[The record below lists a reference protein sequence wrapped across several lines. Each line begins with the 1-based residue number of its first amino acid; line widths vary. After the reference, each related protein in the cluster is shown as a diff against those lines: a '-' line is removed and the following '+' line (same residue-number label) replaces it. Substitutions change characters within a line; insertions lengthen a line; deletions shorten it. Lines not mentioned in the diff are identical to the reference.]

1 MFANIFKKI
10 KVFILSFKEEEV
22 KQSKSKHKMQFA
34 ASELWLRIG
43 FTCFVVLVYRFGS
56 YIPVPGLNPDVLKD
70 MVNQSAGG
78 VMSMLNLFSGGSIER
93 ATIFM
98 LSLSPYITASMII
111 QLYTTMSPALQALKK
126 DGESGQK
133 TRNQYTRY
141 VALVLTVI
149 QAYGVAWLLER
160 QKSDL
165 LNIPAVAMPGF
176 LFRFSTVITLTAGTF
191 FLIWI
196 SEQITDRGI
205 GQGSSIIIYTGIVAS
220 IPSSINKISM
230 FLRSNLLSNKIL
242 FLDIG
247 LILVL
252 MLVAAFFDQAY
263 RAVKIVVIQSQRH
276 LMHSSIENEIP
287 VKLNVGG
294 VMAPMI
300 ASGLLSLPKTLS
312 VIMPSMSKFIL
323 TDTFFAIAFG
333 LLIFSLAFVTAPL
346 TLDPEETAQDLQQN
360 MRVLEGVRSGKET
373 VAFFEYLLNR
383 LASVSGL
390 YLVVICLLPEVIIH
404 LSGLQILFGGTSI
417 LIIVGVTN
425 EVITQIAALNMSQVY
440 QQLINNMRRN
450 NR

>member
-1 MFANIFKKI
+1 MFTTILNKI
-10 KVFILSFKEEEV
+10 KPLILRLNPQVTEKS
-22 KQSKSKHKMQFA
+22 SKKHKMDF
-34 ASELWLRIG
+34 SSNELWLRAG
-43 FTCFVVLVYRFGS
+43 FTLFVVLIYRFGS
-56 YIPVPGLNPDVLKD
+56 YIPVPGLNADVLKD
-70 MVNQSAGG
+70 IVNQSAGG

-98 LSLSPYITASMII
+98 MSLSPYITASMII
-111 QLYTTMSPALQALKK
+111 QLYTTMSPTLQALKK

-141 VALVLTVI
+141 IALVLTVI
-149 QAYGVAWLLER
+149 QSYGVAWMLER
-160 QKSDL
+160 QKSDI
-165 LNIPAVAMPGF
+165 LNMPAVAMPGF
-176 LFRFSTVITLTAGTF
+176 FFKFSTVITLTAGTF

-205 GQGSSIIIYTGIVAS
+205 GQGSSIIIYTSIVAS

-230 FLRSNLLSNKIL
+230 YLRANLLSNYIL

-247 LILVL
+247 LILGL

-263 RAVKIVVIQSQRH
+263 RAVKVVAIQSQRH
-276 LMHSSIENEIP
+276 LMHNSIPNEIP

-312 VIMPSMSKFIL
+312 VIMPSMSRFIL

-346 TLDPEETAQDLQQN
+346 TLDPEETAQDLQHN
-360 MRVLEGVRSGKET
+360 MRMIEGVRMGQDT
-373 VAFFEYLLNR
+373 VSFLEYLLNR
-383 LASVSGL
+383 LASISGL
-390 YLVVICLLPEVIIH
+390 YLVIICLLPEIIIK

-425 EVITQIAALNMSQVY
+425 EIMTQIASLSIGQEY
-440 QQLINNMRRN
+440 QKLMHEMRKQR
-450 NR
+450 